1 MEQTMR
7 IWRLPGPKSVL
18 SGQRICEQVQGEAV
32 HLETEIYYFVLHKE
46 TLIVAI
52 YPSTEEV
59 NFVVG
64 SRIDQLVME
73 EGCKEA
79 SGEFIYGM
87 FIARQRLQRMS
98 SDEDLEIIL
107 EFLPMQTERS
117 H

>member
-1 MEQTMR
+1 MEQMMR
-7 IWRLPGPKSVL
+7 IWRLSRQESVL
-18 SGQRICEQVQGEAV
+18 SSQRICEQVRGEATY
-32 HLETEIYYFVLHKE
+32 LEAEIYYFVLHNE

-52 YPSTEEV
+52 YPATEEV

-73 EGCKEA
+73 AGGKEA
-79 SGEFIYGM
+79 SGEFIYEM
-87 FIARQRLQRMS
+87 FVTHQRS
-98 SDEDLEIIL
+98 SDEDWEIIF